1 MKLTKN
7 EQIIVDTEICKIT
20 NFRVVTGKTSSN
32 QILKEKKSV
41 EFDDINSYE
50 MIMNMGEE
58 SKIKTGLKYL
68 TTGLVTMVIISL
80 IPFFNSH
87 QTIQSIFFLIGVIP
101 LIYGCYIIP
110 KSIFR
115 LKEHSTIF
123 LWLQNGKCIIV
134 SFPNFDDINA
144 NKIQSHLSETGIR
157 LSSK

>member
-1 MKLTKN
+1 MKLLKN
-7 EQIIVDTEICKIT
+7 ETIIVDTEICKIT
-20 NFRVVTGKTSSN
+20 NSRVITGKTLAN
-32 QILKEKKSV
+32 QTFKEKKSV
-41 EFDDINSYE
+41 EFDDINSFE
-50 MIMNMGEE
+50 IIMNNGEE
-58 SKIKTGLKYL
+58 SKIIPGLKYL
-68 TTGLVTMVIISL
+68 ATGLVTLVIISI
-80 IPFFNSH
+80 IPFLNNH

-101 LIYGCYIIP
+101 LIYGGYLIP

-134 SFPNFDDINA
+134 SFPNFDDIDA

>member
-32 QILKEKKSV
+32 QIFKEKKSV

-68 TTGLVTMVIISL
+68 CVKPGANRVITG
-80 IPFFNSH
+80 
-87 QTIQSIFFLIGVIP
+87 FLQP
-101 LIYGCYIIP
+101 A
-110 KSIFR
+110 
-115 LKEHSTIF
+115 
-123 LWLQNGKCIIV
+123 QN
-134 SFPNFDDINA
+134 
-144 NKIQSHLSETGIR
+144 
-157 LSSK
+157 

>member
-1 MKLTKN
+1 
-7 EQIIVDTEICKIT
+7 
-20 NFRVVTGKTSSN
+20 
-32 QILKEKKSV
+32 
-41 EFDDINSYE
+41 
-50 MIMNMGEE
+50 MIMNMGED
-58 SKIKTGLKYL
+58 SKLKTGLKYL
-68 TTGLVTMVIISL
+68 TTGLVTIVIISL

-87 QTIQSIFFLIGVIP
+87 LRIQCIFFLMGVIS
-101 LIYGCYIIP
+101 LIYGAYLIP

>member
-32 QILKEKKSV
+32 QIFKEKKSV

-68 TTGLVTMVIISL
+68 AAGLVTMVIISL
-80 IPFFNSH
+80 IPFLNSN
-87 QTIQSIFFLIGVIP
+87 QTIQSIFFLNT
-101 LIYGCYIIP
+101 Y
-110 KSIFR
+110 
-115 LKEHSTIF
+115 
-123 LWLQNGKCIIV
+123 
-134 SFPNFDDINA
+134 
-144 NKIQSHLSETGIR
+144 
-157 LSSK
+157 